1 MGGEL
6 VAQQSFTP
14 QHVDTPIIDNQFSSH
29 LSQMFDDPSHA
40 PQTLETLKFD
50 INPKDPQPVGDQ
62 RLRKITKKPNS
73 FEYDHRPPKTKTR
86 RRGNVLPK
94 LISPPH
100 NRHRRSKTEPYSW
113 TSSINEAARNFLSQY
128 KIKFYMQGR
137 RGIGDFECR
146 MDHSTCDSGKDAEL
160 LCDPII
166 LSPAP
171 TLYAQAEGDPQRS
184 SNHVLHYARNHKR
197 LCDAEL
203 CNGLC
208 VALWNSDVATR
219 CLCSPNSIA
228 SADLRPCQEKN
239 TCKDLP
245 ASECVPA
252 YGGEECIRA
261 PDTSP
266 TPASTAITSA
276 PADATTPGPT
286 TAGPTTAGPT
296 TAGPTT
302 AGPTTAGHTTAGPTT
317 PGATTPGATTPD
329 DSEYF
334 FSCIENAC
342 EKNTDL
348 CDHICIPH
356 CSDPLFYKCGC
367 HKPKVL
373 VDGNHCEQETK
384 QDSTTSETPHVQDP
398 TTSGTKQGILVPP
411 KTFTKSTVVA
421 ASALTAAVSVLVTG
435 VACWVVR
442 YFKSRGTIGGTSS
455 EISPRPTQPL
465 SLANE
470 DEEAG
475 EKEEHKHW

>member
-113 TSSINEAARNFLSQY
+113 KSVNQFAKTIVSQLRHT
-128 KIKFYMQGR
+128 FYLQGR
-137 RGIGDFECR
+137 RGDGDYLCR
-146 MDHSTCDSGKDAEL
+146 VKRSCKGRKHDSLTCDAIVSDR
-160 LCDPII
+160 
-166 LSPAP
+166 AP
-171 TLYAQAEGDPQRS
+171 DYTTQ
-184 SNHVLHYARNHKR
+184 KR
-197 LCDAEL
+197 LCDATL

-208 VALWNSDVATR
+208 VAVGQDDTATR